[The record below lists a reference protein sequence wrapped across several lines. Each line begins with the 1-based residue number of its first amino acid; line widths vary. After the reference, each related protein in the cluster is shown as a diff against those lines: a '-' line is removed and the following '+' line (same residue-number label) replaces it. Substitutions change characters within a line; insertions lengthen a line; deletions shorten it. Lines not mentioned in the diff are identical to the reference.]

1 MIIFALLVE
10 VILLTLF
17 VSYGYSNNE
26 NTKINHKNVE
36 KKDIKDYD
44 MSYEQSTEKPIETT
58 EEKPEST
65 EIEPLEE
72 STETTEEKPES
83 TEIEP
88 EETEDLDEMYFTDES
103 ESTDEDI

>member
-44 MSYEQSTEKPIETT
+44 MSYEQGTEKPI
-58 EEKPEST
+58 
-65 EIEPLEE
+65 
-72 STETTEEKPES
+72 ETTEEKPES

-88 EETEDLDEMYFTDES
+88 EETEDLDEMYFTDEG